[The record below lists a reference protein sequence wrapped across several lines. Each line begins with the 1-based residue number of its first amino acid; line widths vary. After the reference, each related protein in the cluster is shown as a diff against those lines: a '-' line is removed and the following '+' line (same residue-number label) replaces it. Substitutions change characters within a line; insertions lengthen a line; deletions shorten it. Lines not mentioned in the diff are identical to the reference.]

1 MQMTRKRGNP
11 DWSSGRPV
19 KLRASAPTEFEM
31 QVQRL
36 GLTEENYESSDH
48 LRRWCEDNRHR
59 FYVPEWLLKRWR
71 MSVDPNA
78 A

>member
-1 MQMTRKRGNP
+1 MIRKRGNP
-11 DWSSGRPV
+11 GWGKGNSS
-19 KLRASAPTEFEM
+19 KDRASGPTEFEM
-31 QVQRL
+31 QAQSL
-36 GLTEENYESSDH
+36 GLTEESYEFSDQ

-59 FYVPEWLLKRWR
+59 CYLPEWLLKRWR